1 VAQTLERSRRD
12 GDTPLLPADD
22 PRPLSGYAALL
33 GVYGALVTAATVGL
47 RRKRQR
53 ARAVTAMDVAL
64 LSLATAHLS
73 RLVTKDSVTAV
84 LRVPFARFEEPA
96 GVGEVNEKVV
106 GHGVRHAVGELL
118 TCPFCAAQWVATA
131 LVAGRIAAPNLTAA
145 VVTVSAVARLSDF
158 LQLAYGL
165 AHERIEA
172 AGEDGDD
179 G

>member
-1 VAQTLERSRRD
+1 
-12 GDTPLLPADD
+12 
-22 PRPLSGYAALL
+22 
-33 GVYGALVTAATVGL
+33 
-47 RRKRQR
+47 
-53 ARAVTAMDVAL
+53 
-64 LSLATAHLS
+64 
-73 RLVTKDSVTAV
+73 V

-106 GHGVRHAVGELL
+106 GTGVRHAVGELL

-165 AHERIEA
+165 AHQQLD
-172 AGEDGDD
+172 EDG
-179 G
+179 GEPGT